1 MSSAGVIRAAAG
13 PAIAYALG
21 VAVPLS
27 IAIAVPVRLETG
39 WGRYS
44 VTV

>member
-1 MSSAGVIRAAAG
+1 MSNAGVIRAAAG

-21 VAVPLS
+21 VAVPL
-27 IAIAVPVRLETG
+27 AIAVPVRLETG